1 MFRRFVSSSLRRIL
15 FGISDLGI
23 FAERDNEITL
33 TAWGDLLV
41 NTWLG
46 FWLDESEEE
55 KYRHRRARNRGS
67 VLAARSRGSLDRQL
81 SQIRVSPRA
90 APISE
95 TPAAHQAQQ

>member
-46 FWLDESEEE
+46 FWLDESEE
-55 KYRHRRARNRGS
+55 
-67 VLAARSRGSLDRQL
+67 D
-81 SQIRVSPRA
+81 
-90 APISE
+90 
-95 TPAAHQAQQ
+95 